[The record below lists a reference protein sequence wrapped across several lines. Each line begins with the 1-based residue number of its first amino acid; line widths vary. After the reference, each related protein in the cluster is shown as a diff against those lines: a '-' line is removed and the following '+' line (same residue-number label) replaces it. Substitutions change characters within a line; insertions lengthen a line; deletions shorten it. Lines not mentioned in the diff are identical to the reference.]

1 MLTSADVCCRYLSGD
16 YEGAQ
21 SALADAI
28 AMDPSHSSGH
38 MLMAKILIE
47 LGRFREANASLE
59 QALSLS
65 FQVCSVYSVYY
76 VLYQRKSAS
85 TRRSS
90 RPSASRSRCAQFTQ
104 FTTCFTSAKVQIRVA
119 RAGPQPLVPGVLSL
133 LSLLRALLAQ
143 KCEYREANAS
153 LEQALSLSRA
163 VQKYKYRDLYWYK
176 STNTDS

>member
-1 MLTSADVCCRYLSGD
+1 MLTYADVCCRYLSGD

-65 FQVCSVYSVYY
+65 FQVGSVYSVYY
-76 VLYQRKSAS
+76 VLY
-85 TRRSS
+85 
-90 RPSASRSRCAQFTQ
+90 
-104 FTTCFTSAKVQIRVA
+104 
-119 RAGPQPLVPGVLSL
+119 
-133 LSLLRALLAQ
+133 
-143 KCEYREANAS
+143 
-153 LEQALSLSRA
+153 
-163 VQKYKYRDLYWYK
+163 
-176 STNTDS
+176 

>member
-65 FQVCSVYSVYY
+65 
-76 VLYQRKSAS
+76 
-85 TRRSS
+85 
-90 RPSASRSRCAQFTQ
+90 
-104 FTTCFTSAKVQIRVA
+104 
-119 RAGPQPLVPGVLSL
+119 
-133 LSLLRALLAQ
+133 
-143 KCEYREANAS
+143 
-153 LEQALSLSRA
+153 RA